1 MHLAFC
7 DEREDKTR
15 AKNLEFHNA
24 ECYLKRPFDQP
35 LRNESRLILEEEKS
49 EPRPRLRT
57 AVVFIML
64 FAVLGAV
71 VLFAYFST
79 FERPLTTIILVR
91 HAEKNIEP
99 ANTDPD
105 LSLAGQ
111 ARAQELVRMF
121 GDAGIKAIYAT
132 QYKRTQQTVK
142 PLADKLGLPVTSVD
156 AKNTAELVKQI
167 RAQHNG
173 EVVFVAGHNNTVP
186 EIIAALGG
194 PQMPIIPET
203 EFDNLY
209 IVTIYR
215 VGRAK
220 LLKLKYGSPM
230 PASGQ

>member
-1 MHLAFC
+1 
-7 DEREDKTR
+7 
-15 AKNLEFHNA
+15 
-24 ECYLKRPFDQP
+24 
-35 LRNESRLILEEEKS
+35 
-49 EPRPRLRT
+49 
-57 AVVFIML
+57 ML

-79 FERPLTTIILVR
+79 FERPMTTIILVR
-91 HAEKNIEP
+91 HAEKNIEQSNP
-99 ANTDPD
+99 DPD
-105 LSLAGQ
+105 LSPAGQ

-142 PLADKLGLPVTSVD
+142 PLAEKLGVSATTVD

-173 EVVFVAGHNNTVP
+173 DVVFIAGHNNTVP

-194 PQMPIIPET
+194 PQLPTIPET

-209 IVTIYR
+209 VITIYR
-215 VGRAK
+215 VGKAK
-220 LLKLKYGSPM
+220 VVKMKYGSPM
-230 PASGQ
+230 PTSGQGMAQ